1 MIARIVELSL
11 IQRVMVCILGFL
23 LFFGGLYAFHTLDIV
38 AYPDP
43 SAPMVELITQ
53 QPGWSAEE
61 VERQIT
67 VPIEVAL
74 NGMPGLTDIRSL
86 SIFGLSDIKIYFD
99 FDSEIFRDRQEVLNR
114 LTSVPLPPGAA
125 PSLSPWWAIAEI
137 YRYELTGAG
146 ETTLTDLK
154 TTQDWQV
161 RREFRRIP
169 GIIDVTTFGG
179 TTKEYHVDIDPGRLI
194 SYGVNLSQ
202 VMSALTNSNAN
213 VGGSYLTIG
222 PQNYNIRGLGLINGI
237 ADIENVMV
245 AEKNGTPIFIRTLGT
260 VAVGSRVRLGKV
272 GIDDRD
278 DVVEGVVLLQ
288 RGYKALNVL
297 EKVRGKVED
306 LNTGKLPVGVK
317 IKTFYDRTALIHTTV
332 ETVTDILISGMVLV
346 FIILFVFLGHLR
358 AALIV
363 ALTIPLSLLF
373 TFSMMV
379 LIGQSANLISL
390 GSIDFGIIV
399 DATLIMVESIFF
411 HLAHGKTHGLTVHQR
426 IVRAARQVGRPI
438 SYSTA
443 IIVVAFIPLFT
454 MTGVPG
460 KIFAPMSIT
469 YGFAL
474 VGALLMAFTLAPVL
488 CSFFLR
494 GTISEDD
501 TAIVR
506 GVRRF
511 YHGILEWALDHRVAV
526 VGACF
531 GLLAL
536 TFGVL
541 RSIGGEFMPALEEGN
556 LWVRA
561 TMPVDISFDQ
571 AAKLTSEIRRMFR
584 ESPEVTTVVS
594 QLGRP
599 DDGTDPTS
607 FSNAE
612 FLANLKPEKEW
623 RSRLTK
629 DKLIEEIEGKLKDI
643 PGVIFNFSQVIQ
655 DNVEEA
661 MSGVKGENSIKLFG
675 PDLKTMESTAT
686 EIERVMQQIKG
697 VKDLGIFHLVGQP
710 NLLIQVDREA
720 SARYGLQVADVNAVV
735 QAAVGGQAVTQVY
748 EGERLFDLV
757 VRFLPEFRQD
767 VDAIG
772 NILVST
778 PDGARIPLKQV
789 ASITTQTGAFIIYR
803 ENNERYIP
811 IKFSVR
817 DRDLQSTV
825 EEAQARL
832 AKEVHL
838 PDRYHMEWA
847 GQYEQLKGEQK
858 RLAMVVPISL
868 VIILFLLY
876 SAFDSIKNAL
886 LVLSTVPFALLGGA
900 VSLAATHT
908 NFSISAAVGVISTL
922 GVAILGGVLLISR
935 IEDFRLTGLTLREA
949 VRKGADVQM
958 RPILM
963 ATLGAA
969 IGLLPAALATG
980 IGSQAQKPLAL
991 VVVGGMLT
999 AAVLILVVLP
1009 VLYEIVHHRSA
1020 NNGGEKEDDRAATTS
1035 LPVGD
1040 RPGDADVGTGSD
1052 PAG

>member
-1 MIARIVELSL
+1 M
-11 IQRVMVCILGFL
+11 Q
-23 LFFGGLYAFHTLDIV
+23 
-38 AYPDP
+38 
-43 SAPMVELITQ
+43 
-53 QPGWSAEE
+53 
-61 VERQIT
+61 
-67 VPIEVAL
+67 
-74 NGMPGLTDIRSL
+74 
-86 SIFGLSDIKIYFD
+86 
-99 FDSEIFRDRQEVLNR
+99 
-114 LTSVPLPPGAA
+114 LPPGAA

-154 TTQDWQV
+154 TIQDWQV

-169 GIIDVTTFGG
+169 GVIDVTAFGG
-179 TTKEYHVDIDPGRLI
+179 TTKEYHVDIDPSRLI

-213 VGGSYLTIG
+213 VGGNYLTIG
-222 PQNYNIRGLGLINGI
+222 AQNYNIRGLGLINGI

-245 AEKNGTPIFIRTLGT
+245 AEKGGTPIFVKTLGK
-260 VAVGSRVRLGKV
+260 VAVGPRIRLGKV

-278 DVVEGVVLLQ
+278 DVVEGVILLQ

-297 EKVRGKVED
+297 ERVRAKVED
-306 LNTGKLPVGVK
+306 LNTWKLPAGVK
-317 IKTFYDRTALIHTTV
+317 VKTFYDRTALIHTTV

-346 FIILFVFLGHLR
+346 FIILFMFLGHLR

-411 HLAHGKTHGLTVHQR
+411 HLAHGKTHGLTVHQQ
-426 IVRAARQVGRPI
+426 IVRAARQVGQPI
-438 SYSTA
+438 FYSTA

-488 CSFFLR
+488 CSFLLK

-506 GVRRF
+506 VVRRF
-511 YHGILEWALDHRVAV
+511 YNGILEWALDHRSAV
-526 VGACF
+526 VGACV
-531 GLLAL
+531 GLLAM
-536 TFGVL
+536 TFVAL
-541 RSIGGEFMPALEEGN
+541 QSMGGEFMPALEEGN

-571 AAKLTSEIRRMFR
+571 ASRLTSEIRRLFR
-584 ESPEVTTVVS
+584 ESPEVTTIVS

-607 FSNAE
+607 FFNAE
-612 FLANLKPEKEW
+612 FLANLKPQKKW
-623 RSRLTK
+623 RPGLSK
-629 DKLIEEIEGKLKDI
+629 DALIEEIEGRLKDI
-643 PGVIFNFSQVIQ
+643 PGIIFNFSQVIQ

-675 PDLKTMESTAT
+675 ANLKTMEAKAT
-686 EIERVMQQIKG
+686 EIEQVMRQIHG
-697 VKDLGIFHLVGQP
+697 VKDLGIFRLVGQP

-832 AKEVHL
+832 AKEVSL
-838 PDRYHMEWA
+838 PERYRMEWA
-847 GQYEQLKGEQK
+847 GQYDQLKEEQK

-876 SAFDSIKNAL
+876 NTFDSLKNAL
-886 LVLSTVPFALLGGA
+886 LVLSTVPFALVGG
-900 VSLAATHT
+900 VLSLVATHT

-935 IEDFRLTGLTLREA
+935 IEDFRRTGLTLREA

-980 IGSQAQKPLAL
+980 IGSQAQKPLAR

-1009 VLYEIVHHRSA
+1009 VLYEIVHRRDASSSE
-1020 NNGGEKEDDRAATTS
+1020 GEER
-1035 LPVGD
+1035 
-1040 RPGDADVGTGSD
+1040 R
-1052 PAG
+1052 

>member
-11 IQRVMVCILGFL
+11 VQRVMVCVLGFFL
-23 LFFGGLYAFHTLDIV
+23 LFGGLYAFHVLDIV

-43 SAPMVELITQ
+43 SPPMVELITQ
-53 QPGWSAEE
+53 YPGWSSEE
-61 VERQIT
+61 IERQIT
-67 VPIEVAL
+67 IPIEVAL

-99 FDSEIFRDRQEVLNR
+99 FNTDIFRDRQEVLNR
-114 LTSVPLPPGAA
+114 LGSVQLPPGAA

-154 TTQDWQV
+154 TIQDWQV

-169 GIIDVTTFGG
+169 GVIDVTAFGG

-194 SYGVNLSQ
+194 SYGVSLSQ

-213 VGGSYLTIG
+213 VGGNYLTIG
-222 PQNYNIRGLGLINGI
+222 AQNYNIRGLGLINGL

-245 AEKNGTPIFIRTLGT
+245 VEKDGTPIFVKTLGK
-260 VAVGSRVRLGKV
+260 VAVGPRVRLGKV
-272 GIDDRD
+272 GIDERD
-278 DVVEGVVLLQ
+278 DVVEGVILLQ
-288 RGYKALNVL
+288 RGYKALSVL

-306 LNTGKLPVGVK
+306 LNTWKLPSGVK
-317 IKTFYDRTALIHTTV
+317 IKTFYDRTALINTTV

-373 TFSMMV
+373 TFGMMV
-379 LIGQSANLISL
+379 SIGQSANLISL

-411 HLAHGKTHGLTVHQR
+411 HLAHGKTHGLTVHQQ
-426 IVRAARQVGRPI
+426 IVRAARQVGHPI
-438 SYSTA
+438 FYSTA

-488 CSFFLR
+488 CSFLLK
-494 GTISEDD
+494 GAISEED
-501 TAIVR
+501 TKVVR
-506 GVRRF
+506 GIRRL
-511 YHGILEWALDHRVAV
+511 YNGVLDWALDHRSVV
-526 VGACF
+526 VGACV

-536 TFGVL
+536 TFVAL
-541 RSIGGEFMPALEEGN
+541 QSIGGEFMPALEEGN

-571 AAKLTSEIRRMFR
+571 AARLTSEIRRLFR
-584 ESPEVTTVVS
+584 ESPEVTTIVS

-607 FSNAE
+607 FFNAE
-612 FLANLKPEKEW
+612 FLANLKPQKEW
-623 RSRLTK
+623 RSGLSK
-629 DKLIEEIEGKLKDI
+629 EELIGEIEGRLRNI
-643 PGVIFNFSQVIQ
+643 PGIIFNFSQVIQ

-675 PDLKTMESTAT
+675 SDLKTMEAKAA
-686 EIERVMQQIKG
+686 EIERVMQKIRG
-697 VKDLGIFHLVGQP
+697 VKDLGIFRLVGQP

-778 PDGARIPLKQV
+778 PAGARIPLKQV
-789 ASITTQTGAFIIYR
+789 ATITTQTGAFIIYR

-825 EEAQARL
+825 EEAQVRL
-832 AKEVHL
+832 VKEVSL
-838 PDRYHMEWA
+838 PERYRMEWA
-847 GQYEQLKGEQK
+847 GQYDQLKEEQS

-868 VIILFLLY
+868 VMILFLLY
-876 SAFDSIKNAL
+876 TTFDSLKNAL
-886 LVLSTVPFALLGGA
+886 LVLSTVPFALVGG
-900 VSLAATHT
+900 VISLVATHT

-935 IEDFRLTGLTLREA
+935 IEDFRRTGLTLREA
-949 VRKGADVQM
+949 VRRGADVQM

-980 IGSQAQKPLAL
+980 IGSQAQKPLAR

-1020 NNGGEKEDDRAATTS
+1020 NDGEGG
-1035 LPVGD
+1035 
-1040 RPGDADVGTGSD
+1040 
-1052 PAG
+1052 

>member
-1 MIARIVELSL
+1 MIAKIVELSL

-23 LFFGGLYAFHTLDIV
+23 LFFGGLYAFHTLDII

-67 VPIEVAL
+67 IPIEVAL

-114 LTSVPLPPGAA
+114 LTSVQLPAGAA

-137 YRYELTGAG
+137 YRYELTGSG

-154 TTQDWQV
+154 TVQDWQV

-169 GIIDVTTFGG
+169 GVIDVTAFGG

-194 SYGVNLSQ
+194 SYDVNLSQ

-213 VGGSYLTIG
+213 VGGNYLTIG

-245 AEKNGTPIFIRTLGT
+245 AEKSGTPIFIRTLGK

-272 GIDDRD
+272 GIDERD
-278 DVVEGVVLLQ
+278 DVVEGVILLQ

-306 LNTGKLPVGVK
+306 LNAGKLPVGVK

-379 LIGQSANLISL
+379 LVGQSANLISL
-390 GSIDFGIIV
+390 GAIDFGIIV
-399 DATLIMVESIFF
+399 DATLIMVESIFY
-411 HLAHGKTHGLTVHQR
+411 HLAHGKKTHGLTIHQH
-426 IVRAARQVGRPI
+426 IVRAARQVGQPI
-438 SYSTA
+438 FYSTA

-460 KIFAPMSIT
+460 KIFSPMSIT

-474 VGALLMAFTLAPVL
+474 VGALLMAFTLAPVM
-488 CSFFLR
+488 CSFLLK
-494 GTISEDD
+494 GPISEDD

-511 YHGILEWALDHRVAV
+511 YNRILEWALDHRTVV
-526 VGACF
+526 VGTCV

-536 TFGVL
+536 TFVVH
-541 RSIGGEFMPALEEGN
+541 RMVGGEFMPALEEGN

-571 AAKLTSEIRRMFR
+571 AAKLTSEIRRLFR
-584 ESPEVTTVVS
+584 DSPEVTTIVS

-607 FSNAE
+607 FFNAE

-623 RSRLTK
+623 RPRLSK
-629 DKLIEEIEGKLKDI
+629 AALIEEIEGRLKEI
-643 PGVIFNFSQVIQ
+643 PGIIFNFSQVIQ

-675 PDLKTMESTAT
+675 TDLKTMEVKAS

-697 VKDLGIFHLVGQP
+697 VKDLGILRLVGQP

-720 SARYGLQVADVNAVV
+720 SARYGLRVADVNAVV

-817 DRDLQSTV
+817 DRDLQGTV

-832 AKEVHL
+832 AKEVSL
-838 PDRYHMEWA
+838 PNRYRMEWA
-847 GQYEQLKGEQK
+847 GQYDQLRAEQK
-858 RLAMVVPISL
+858 RMAMVVPISL
-868 VIILFLLY
+868 VIIMFLLY
-876 SAFDSIKNAL
+876 SAFNSIKNAL
-886 LVLSTVPFALLGGA
+886 LVLSTVPFALVGGA
-900 VSLAATHT
+900 VSLAVTHT

-935 IEDFRLTGLTLREA
+935 IEEFRLTGLTLREA
-949 VRKGADVQM
+949 VRRGTDVQM

-1020 NNGGEKEDDRAATTS
+1020 NNNGGGER
-1035 LPVGD
+1035 G
-1040 RPGDADVGTGSD
+1040 
-1052 PAG
+1052 

>member
-11 IQRVMVCILGFL
+11 VQRVMVCILGFL
-23 LFFGGLYAFHTLDIV
+23 LLFGGLYAFHILDIV

-43 SAPMVELITQ
+43 SPPMVELITQ
-53 QPGWSAEE
+53 YPGWSSEE
-61 VERQIT
+61 IERQIT
-67 VPIEVAL
+67 IPIEVAL

-99 FDSEIFRDRQEVLNR
+99 FNTDIFRDRQEVLNR
-114 LTSVPLPPGAA
+114 LNSVQLPGGAA

-146 ETTLTDLK
+146 GTTLTDLK
-154 TTQDWQV
+154 TIQDWQV

-169 GIIDVTTFGG
+169 GVIDVTAFGG
-179 TTKEYHVDIDPGRLI
+179 TTKEYHVDIDPGLLI
-194 SYGVNLSQ
+194 SYGVSLSQ

-213 VGGSYLTIG
+213 VGGNYLTIG
-222 PQNYNIRGLGLINGI
+222 AQNYNIRGLGLINGL

-245 AEKNGTPIFIRTLGT
+245 AEKEGTPIFVKTLGK
-260 VAVGSRVRLGKV
+260 VAVGPRVRLGKV
-272 GIDDRD
+272 GIDERD
-278 DVVEGVVLLQ
+278 DVVEGVILLQ

-306 LNTGKLPVGVK
+306 LNTWKLPAGVK
-317 IKTFYDRTALIHTTV
+317 IKTFYDRTALINTTV

-373 TFSMMV
+373 TFGMMV
-379 LIGQSANLISL
+379 SIGQSANLISL

-411 HLAHGKTHGLTVHQR
+411 HLAHGKTHGLTVHQQ
-426 IVRAARQVGRPI
+426 IVRAARQVGQPI
-438 SYSTA
+438 FYSTA

-488 CSFFLR
+488 CSFLLK
-494 GTISEDD
+494 GAISEED
-501 TAIVR
+501 TKVVR

-511 YHGILEWALDHRVAV
+511 YNGVLDWALGHRAVV
-526 VGACF
+526 VGACV

-536 TFGVL
+536 TFVAL
-541 RSIGGEFMPALEEGN
+541 QSIGGEFMPALEEGN

-571 AAKLTSEIRRMFR
+571 AARLTSEIRRLFR
-584 ESPEVTTVVS
+584 ESPEVTTIVS

-607 FSNAE
+607 FFNAE
-612 FLANLKPEKEW
+612 FLANLKPQKEW
-623 RSRLTK
+623 RSGLSK
-629 DKLIEEIEGKLKDI
+629 DELIAEIEGRLRNI
-643 PGVIFNFSQVIQ
+643 PGIIFNFSQVIQ

-675 PDLKTMESTAT
+675 ADLKTMEAKAT
-686 EIERVMQQIKG
+686 EIEHVMQQIKG
-697 VKDLGIFHLVGQP
+697 VKDLGIFRLVGQP
-710 NLLIQVDREA
+710 NLLIQVDREE
-720 SARYGLQVADVNAVV
+720 SARYGLHVADVNAVV

-778 PDGARIPLKQV
+778 PDGARIPLKQL

-832 AKEVHL
+832 AKEVQL
-838 PDRYHMEWA
+838 PERYRMEWA
-847 GQYEQLKGEQK
+847 GQYDQLKEEQK
-858 RLAMVVPISL
+858 RLAMVVPLSL
-868 VIILFLLY
+868 VLILFLLY
-876 SAFDSIKNAL
+876 ITFDSIKNAL
-886 LVLSTVPFALLGGA
+886 LVLSTVPFALVGG
-900 VSLAATHT
+900 VISLVTTHT
-908 NFSISAAVGVISTL
+908 HFSISAAVGVISTL

-935 IEDFRLTGLTLREA
+935 IEDFRRTGLTLREA

-980 IGSQAQKPLAL
+980 IGSQAQKPLAR

-1020 NNGGEKEDDRAATTS
+1020 KNEEGES
-1035 LPVGD
+1035 V
-1040 RPGDADVGTGSD
+1040 
-1052 PAG
+1052 

>member
-23 LFFGGLYAFHTLDIV
+23 LLFGGLYAFHTLDVV

-43 SAPMVELITQ
+43 SPPMVELITQ
-53 QPGWSAEE
+53 YPGWSAEE
-61 VERQIT
+61 IERQIT
-67 VPIEVAL
+67 IPIEVAL
-74 NGMPGLTDIRSL
+74 TGMPGVTDVRSL

-99 FDSEIFRDRQEVLNR
+99 FDTEIFRDRQEVLNR
-114 LTSVPLPPGAA
+114 LGSVQLPPGAA

-137 YRYELTGAG
+137 YRYELTGAD

-154 TTQDWQV
+154 TIQDWQV

-169 GIIDVTTFGG
+169 GVIDVTAFGG

-202 VMSALTNSNAN
+202 VMSALANSNAN

-245 AEKNGTPIFIRTLGT
+245 AEKDGTPIFIKTLGK

-288 RGYKALNVL
+288 RGYKAVNVL

-306 LNTGKLPVGVK
+306 LNNGKLPSGVK
-317 IKTFYDRTALIHTTV
+317 IKTFYDRTDLIHTTV
-332 ETVTDILISGMVLV
+332 ETITDILISGMVLV

-411 HLAHGKTHGLTVHQR
+411 HLAHGKKTPSLTSHQQ
-426 IVRAARQVGRPI
+426 IVRAARQVGKPI
-438 SYSTA
+438 FYSTA

-488 CSFFLR
+488 CSFLLR
-494 GTISEDD
+494 GTIREDD
-501 TAIVR
+501 TVIVR
-506 GVRRF
+506 GIRRL
-511 YHGILEWALDHRVAV
+511 YTGTLERALDHRAVV
-526 VGACF
+526 VGACV
-531 GLLAL
+531 GLVALA
-536 TFGVL
+536 GVAL
-541 RSIGGEFMPALEEGN
+541 QSIGGEFMPALEEGN

-571 AAKLTSEIRRMFR
+571 AAKLTSEVRRLFR

-607 FSNAE
+607 FSSVE

-623 RSRLTK
+623 RPKLSK
-629 DKLIEEIEGKLKDI
+629 DALIEEIDGRLKDI
-643 PGVIFNFSQVIQ
+643 PGIIFNFSQVIQ

-675 PDLKTMESTAT
+675 PDLKTMEAKAV
-686 EIERVMQQIKG
+686 EIEHVMQQIKG
-697 VKDLGIFHLVGQP
+697 VKDLGIFRLMGQP

-735 QAAVGGQAVTQVY
+735 QAAVGGQVVTQVY

-789 ASITTQTGAFIIYR
+789 ASITTQTGAFTIYR

-825 EEAQARL
+825 EEAQAHL
-832 AKEVHL
+832 AKEVSL
-838 PDRYHMEWA
+838 PERYRIEWA
-847 GQYEQLKGEQK
+847 GQFDQLKDEQK

-876 SAFDSIKNAL
+876 SAFDSIKNAF
-886 LVLSTVPFALLGGA
+886 LVLSTVPFALVGGA
-900 VSLAATHT
+900 VSLVVTHT
-908 NFSISAAVGVISTL
+908 SFSISAAVGVISTL

-935 IEDFRLTGLTLREA
+935 IEDFRRTGLTIREA

-969 IGLLPAALATG
+969 IGFLPAALATG

-1009 VLYEIVHHRSA
+1009 VLYEIVHRRDENHSD
-1020 NNGGEKEDDRAATTS
+1020 GGEM
-1035 LPVGD
+1035 G
-1040 RPGDADVGTGSD
+1040 
-1052 PAG
+1052 

>member
-11 IQRVMVCILGFL
+11 VQRVMVCVLGFL
-23 LFFGGLYAFHTLDIV
+23 LLFGGLYAFHILDIV

-43 SAPMVELITQ
+43 SPPMVELITQ
-53 QPGWSAEE
+53 YPGWSAEE
-61 VERQIT
+61 IERQIT
-67 VPIEVAL
+67 IPIEVAL
-74 NGMPGLTDIRSL
+74 NGTPGLTDVRSL
-86 SIFGLSDIKIYFD
+86 SIFGLSDINIYFD
-99 FDSEIFRDRQEVLNR
+99 FNTDIFRDRQEVLNR
-114 LTSVPLPPGAA
+114 LGSVQLPPGAA

-154 TTQDWQV
+154 TIQDWQI

-169 GIIDVTTFGG
+169 GVIDVTAFGG

-213 VGGSYLTIG
+213 VGGNYLTIG
-222 PQNYNIRGLGLINGI
+222 AQNYNIRGLGLINGI

-245 AEKNGTPIFIRTLGT
+245 TEKEGTPIFVKTLGK
-260 VAVGSRVRLGKV
+260 VAVGPRVRLGKV
-272 GIDDRD
+272 GIDERD
-278 DVVEGVVLLQ
+278 DVVEGVILLQ

-297 EKVRGKVED
+297 DKVRGKVED
-306 LNTGKLPVGVK
+306 LNAWKLPAGVK

-346 FIILFVFLGHLR
+346 FIILFVFLGHFR

-373 TFSMMV
+373 TFGMMV
-379 LIGQSANLISL
+379 SIGQSANLISL

-411 HLAHGKTHGLTVHQR
+411 HLAHGKTHGLTVHQQ
-426 IVRAARQVGRPI
+426 IVRAARQVGQPI
-438 SYSTA
+438 FYSTA

-488 CSFFLR
+488 CSFLLK

-501 TAIVR
+501 TAVVR
-506 GVRRF
+506 VVRRS
-511 YHGILEWALDHRVAV
+511 YNGILEWALDHRTVV
-526 VGACF
+526 VGACV

-536 TFGVL
+536 TFVAL
-541 RSIGGEFMPALEEGN
+541 KSIGGEFMPALEEGN

-571 AAKLTSEIRRMFR
+571 AARLTSEIRRLFR
-584 ESPEVTTVVS
+584 ESPEVTTIVS

-607 FSNAE
+607 FFNAE

-623 RSRLTK
+623 RPGLSK
-629 DKLIEEIEGKLKDI
+629 DALIEEIEGRLKDI
-643 PGVIFNFSQVIQ
+643 PGIIFNFSQVIQ

-675 PDLKTMESTAT
+675 ADLKTMEAKAI
-686 EIERVMQQIKG
+686 EIEHVMQQIKG
-697 VKDLGIFHLVGQP
+697 VKDLGIFRLVGQP

-757 VRFLPEFRQD
+757 VRFLPEFRQH

-778 PDGARIPLKQV
+778 PNGARIPLKQV

-832 AKEVHL
+832 AKEVSL
-838 PDRYHMEWA
+838 PERYRMEWA
-847 GQYEQLKGEQK
+847 GQYDQLKDEQK

-868 VIILFLLY
+868 VLILFLLY
-876 SAFDSIKNAL
+876 TTFDSLKNAL
-886 LVLSTVPFALLGGA
+886 LVLSTVPFALVGGA
-900 VSLAATHT
+900 LSLVATHT

-935 IEDFRLTGLTLREA
+935 IEDFRLTGLTIREA

-980 IGSQAQKPLAL
+980 IGSQAQKPLAR

-1009 VLYEIVHHRSA
+1009 VLYEIVHHRSS
-1020 NNGGEKEDDRAATTS
+1020 NDGGRER
-1035 LPVGD
+1035 G
-1040 RPGDADVGTGSD
+1040 
-1052 PAG
+1052 

>member
-11 IQRVMVCILGFL
+11 VQRVMVCILGFL
-23 LFFGGLYAFHTLDIV
+23 LLFGGLYAFHILDIV

-43 SAPMVELITQ
+43 SPPMVELITQ
-53 QPGWSAEE
+53 YPGWSSEE
-61 VERQIT
+61 IERQIT
-67 VPIEVAL
+67 IPIEVAL

-86 SIFGLSDIKIYFD
+86 SIFGLSDIKVYFD
-99 FDSEIFRDRQEVLNR
+99 FNTDIFRDRQEVLNR
-114 LTSVPLPPGAA
+114 LNSVQLPGGAA

-146 ETTLTDLK
+146 DTTLTDLK
-154 TTQDWQV
+154 TIQDWQV

-169 GIIDVTTFGG
+169 GVIDVTAFGG
-179 TTKEYHVDIDPGRLI
+179 TTKEYHVDIDPGLLI
-194 SYGVNLSQ
+194 SYGVSLSQ

-213 VGGSYLTIG
+213 VGGNYLTIG
-222 PQNYNIRGLGLINGI
+222 AQNYNIRGLGLINGL

-245 AEKNGTPIFIRTLGT
+245 AEKEGTPIFVKTLGK
-260 VAVGSRVRLGKV
+260 VAVGPRVRLGKV
-272 GIDDRD
+272 GIDERD
-278 DVVEGVVLLQ
+278 DVVEGVILLQ

-306 LNTGKLPVGVK
+306 LNTWKLPAGVK
-317 IKTFYDRTALIHTTV
+317 IKTFYDRTALINTTV

-373 TFSMMV
+373 TFGMMV
-379 LIGQSANLISL
+379 SIGQSANLISL

-411 HLAHGKTHGLTVHQR
+411 HLAHGKTHGLTVHQQ
-426 IVRAARQVGRPI
+426 IVRAARQVGQPI
-438 SYSTA
+438 FYSTA

-488 CSFFLR
+488 CSFLLK
-494 GTISEDD
+494 GAISEED
-501 TAIVR
+501 TKVVR
-506 GVRRF
+506 GVRRL
-511 YHGILEWALDHRVAV
+511 YNGVLDWALGHRAVV
-526 VGACF
+526 VGACV

-536 TFGVL
+536 TFVAL
-541 RSIGGEFMPALEEGN
+541 QSIGGEFMPALEEGN

-571 AAKLTSEIRRMFR
+571 AARLTSEIRRLFR
-584 ESPEVTTVVS
+584 ESPEVTTIVS

-607 FSNAE
+607 FFNAE
-612 FLANLKPEKEW
+612 FLANLKPQKEW
-623 RSRLTK
+623 RSGLSK
-629 DKLIEEIEGKLKDI
+629 DELIAEIEGRLRNI
-643 PGVIFNFSQVIQ
+643 PGIIFNFSQVIQ

-675 PDLKTMESTAT
+675 ADLKTMEAKAT
-686 EIERVMQQIKG
+686 EIEHVMQQIKG
-697 VKDLGIFHLVGQP
+697 VKDLGIFRLVGQP
-710 NLLIQVDREA
+710 NLLIQVDREE
-720 SARYGLQVADVNAVV
+720 SARYGLHVADVNAVV

-778 PDGARIPLKQV
+778 PDGARIPLKQL

-832 AKEVHL
+832 AKEVQL
-838 PDRYHMEWA
+838 PERYRMEWA
-847 GQYEQLKGEQK
+847 GQYDQLKEEQK
-858 RLAMVVPISL
+858 RLAMVVPLSL
-868 VIILFLLY
+868 VLILFLLY
-876 SAFDSIKNAL
+876 ITFDSIKNAL
-886 LVLSTVPFALLGGA
+886 LVLSTVPFALVGG
-900 VSLAATHT
+900 VISLVTTHT
-908 NFSISAAVGVISTL
+908 HFSISAAVGVISTL

-935 IEDFRLTGLTLREA
+935 IEDFRRTGLTLREA

-980 IGSQAQKPLAL
+980 IGSQAQKPLAR

-1020 NNGGEKEDDRAATTS
+1020 KNEEGES
-1035 LPVGD
+1035 V
-1040 RPGDADVGTGSD
+1040 
-1052 PAG
+1052 

>member
-11 IQRVMVCILGFL
+11 VQRVMVCVLGFL
-23 LFFGGLYAFHTLDIV
+23 LFFGGLYAFHILDIV

-43 SAPMVELITQ
+43 SPPMVELITQ
-53 QPGWSAEE
+53 YPGWSAEE
-61 VERQIT
+61 IERQISI
-67 VPIEVAL
+67 PIEVAL

-99 FDSEIFRDRQEVLNR
+99 FDTEIFHDRQEVLNR
-114 LTSVPLPPGAA
+114 LGSVQLPPGAA

-137 YRYELTGAG
+137 YRYELTGTG

-154 TTQDWQV
+154 TIQDWQV

-169 GIIDVTTFGG
+169 GVIDVTAFGG

-194 SYGVNLSQ
+194 SYGVSLSQ

-213 VGGSYLTIG
+213 VGGNYLTIG
-222 PQNYNIRGLGLINGI
+222 AQNYNIRGLGLINGL

-245 AEKNGTPIFIRTLGT
+245 AEKDGTPIFVKTLGT
-260 VAVGSRVRLGKV
+260 VAVGSQVRLGKV

-297 EKVRGKVED
+297 EKVREKVED
-306 LNTGKLPVGVK
+306 LNTWKLPANVK
-317 IKTFYDRTALIHTTV
+317 VKTFYDRTALIHTTV

-373 TFSMMV
+373 TFGMMV
-379 LIGQSANLISL
+379 SIGQSANLISL

-411 HLAHGKTHGLTVHQR
+411 HLAHGKIQGLTVHQQ
-426 IVRAARQVGRPI
+426 IVRAARQVGQPI
-438 SYSTA
+438 FSSTA

-488 CSFFLR
+488 CSFLLK
-494 GTISEDD
+494 GTISEED

-506 GVRRF
+506 GIRRV
-511 YHGILEWALDHRVAV
+511 YNGILGFALDHRAVV
-526 VGACF
+526 VGACV
-531 GLLAL
+531 GLLAI
-536 TFGVL
+536 TFVAL
-541 RSIGGEFMPALEEGN
+541 KSIGGEFMPALEEGN

-571 AAKLTSEIRRMFR
+571 AAKLTSEIRLLFR
-584 ESPEVTTVVS
+584 ESPEVTTIVS

-607 FSNAE
+607 FFNAE

-623 RSRLTK
+623 RPGLSK
-629 DKLIEEIEGKLKDI
+629 DGLIEEIEGRLKDI

-675 PDLKTMESTAT
+675 NDLKTMEAKAT
-686 EIERVMQQIKG
+686 EIEHVMQKVRG
-697 VKDLGIFHLVGQP
+697 VKDLGIFRLVGQP

-720 SARYGLQVADVNAVV
+720 SARYGLQVSDVNAVV

-767 VDAIG
+767 VAAIG

-778 PDGARIPLKQV
+778 PNGARVPLKQV

-825 EEAQARL
+825 EEAQALL
-832 AKEVHL
+832 AKEVTL
-838 PDRYHMEWA
+838 PERYRMEWA
-847 GQYEQLKGEQK
+847 GQYDQLKDEQK

-876 SAFDSIKNAL
+876 TTFDSVKNAL
-886 LVLSTVPFALLGGA
+886 LVLSTVPFALIGG
-900 VSLAATHT
+900 VLSLVATHT

-935 IEDFRLTGLTLREA
+935 IEDFRRTGLTLREA

-980 IGSQAQKPLAL
+980 IGSQAQKPLAR

-1009 VLYEIVHHRSA
+1009 VLYEIVHRRDERSDE
-1020 NNGGEKEDDRAATTS
+1020 EKER
-1035 LPVGD
+1035 G
-1040 RPGDADVGTGSD
+1040 
-1052 PAG
+1052 